1 MEYSN
6 DMVSKRDRLI
16 ILILSLI
23 AFIIIFRPIIAYL
36 NAWRGEQYLHIN
48 KKEESAIAFK
58 KAVLLDPTNASY
70 YSMLAYLIQSSD
82 KNKAISLYK
91 KAIRFDPKDHD
102 NYFYLGLILFEQ
114 KKYYPAEDLFKKSL
128 KLEKDHLL
136 SHRMLVNVYE
146 RTGRFKEA
154 IDELKELKR
163 MFPEI
168 EAKERIKKIED
179 ESRKKKTR

>member
-6 DMVSKRDRLI
+6 YAISKRDRLI
-16 ILILSLI
+16 ILVLSVV

-36 NAWRGEQYLHIN
+36 NAWRGEQYLHLN
-48 KKEESAIAFK
+48 DKKESIIAFK

-70 YSMLAYLIQSSD
+70 YSFLAYLYQSSD

-91 KAIRFDPKDHD
+91 KAIKLDPKEHD

-114 KKYYPAEDLFKKSL
+114 KKYYLAEGLFKKSL
-128 KLEKDHLL
+128 KLEKKHLL
-136 SHRMLVNVYE
+136 SHRMLVNVYD
-146 RTGRFKEA
+146 RTGRFEKA
-154 IDELKELKR
+154 ISELKELKR

-179 ESRKKKTR
+179 KLKKREPR